1 MRQKQTGAMT
11 NAERLSS
18 SIKDCVFMV
27 LDKPHKPPVIVCD
40 QKDYE
45 EKVNEGFITLALY
58 KNGVRV

>member
-1 MRQKQTGAMT
+1 MRQKQADALT
-11 NAERLSS
+11 NAKQLSS
-18 SIKDCVFMV
+18 SIKDRIFMV